1 MAESTES
8 VDKPI
13 EVRARLGDLH
23 MSPRKVRLVIRLIK
37 GKTVTQARQILKF
50 TVKKATHPILKLLNS
65 AAANASHNFQLQP
78 DTMIVKNITANQG
91 RVMRRF
97 MPRAQGRA
105 FPIKK
110 RQSIVDV
117 ILVSAIG
124 GKQQVSKSAKSSK
137 TETEKLPK
145 PQTAQQEANEGEQ
158 KSEPVKNKYGFSSGS
173 RIHSGKQKAATKRR
187 LFDRKTNA

>member
-1 MAESTES
+1 MAEPE
-8 VDKPI
+8 DNPI

-78 DTMIVKNITANQG
+78 DSMIIKNITANQG

-117 ILVSAIG
+117 ILVAGNG
-124 GKQQVSKSAKSSK
+124 GKQTVQKPVKPSKVEAEKPPQSPAAPGAAG
-137 TETEKLPK
+137 TEEK
-145 PQTAQQEANEGEQ
+145 
-158 KSEPVKNKYGFSSGS
+158 KSEPVKNKYGFSSGG